1 MTTESSDN
9 YLTVDASPCE
19 PRDKN
24 IEETSQNVQK
34 ESETSEI
41 PEPQASSAYKM
52 NSKKKSKSKSKKI
65 NNQGNYKYF
74 ISTNCFILNMHL
86 DEKSSSVTSIK

>member
-9 YLTVDASPCE
+9 YLTVDASPRE

-24 IEETSQNVQK
+24 VEETSQNVQK

-41 PEPQASSAYKM
+41 PERDASSTYKI
-52 NSKKKSKSKSKKI
+52 NSNKKTKSKTKKI
-65 NNQGNYKYF
+65 NNQGKF
-74 ISTNCFILNMHL
+74 
-86 DEKSSSVTSIK
+86 